1 MKFLGKEG
9 EGRCNIINILAPRG
23 TGIFAFLMK
32 CKCFFGC
39 HHRFLSA
46 YTLCIL
52 PSSSSPFFPLS
63 NKPLDR
69 LDDAAVEPPSAWLI
83 TYSTEG
89 LAQLRV
95 AVDPAV
101 QGGYG

>member
-1 MKFLGKEG
+1 MYGL
-9 EGRCNIINILAPRG
+9 
-23 TGIFAFLMK
+23 
-32 CKCFFGC
+32 
-39 HHRFLSA
+39 
-46 YTLCIL
+46 YTCIL
-52 PSSSSPFFPLS
+52 YLPTCILYLSTCILYSPSPLSPLS

>member
-1 MKFLGKEG
+1 MNSVKYMVHFT
-9 EGRCNIINILAPRG
+9 AD
-23 TGIFAFLMK
+23 
-32 CKCFFGC
+32 
-39 HHRFLSA
+39 
-46 YTLCIL
+46 
-52 PSSSSPFFPLS
+52 SSLFCPLS
-63 NKPLDR
+63 NKPLDC

-89 LAQLRV
+89 LAQLWV